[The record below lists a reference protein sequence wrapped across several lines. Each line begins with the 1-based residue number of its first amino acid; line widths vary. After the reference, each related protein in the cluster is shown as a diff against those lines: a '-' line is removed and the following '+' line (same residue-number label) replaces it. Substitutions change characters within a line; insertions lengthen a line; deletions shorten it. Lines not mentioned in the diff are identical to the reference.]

1 MQELKNLVR
10 GYKKF
15 LGTNDFNG
23 KYRYQDLAEKQSPET
38 MIISCCDSRVDPTL
52 IFNTEPGELF
62 VVRNIANLI
71 PPFGNDITYHGTSA
85 AVEFAVL
92 ELGVKRIIV
101 MGHANCGGI
110 RRCITLHE
118 TPSPDKNLF
127 IDKWLSIL
135 TPVTGKTCQEHKSSS
150 NNSLQNTLEKEAIKT
165 SLENLKTF
173 PFVSESLD
181 QKTIKIHG
189 AYFDIE
195 DGQLYLLNEETSDFE
210 AIE

>member
-1 MQELKNLVR
+1 MQELKNLVT

-15 LGTNDFNG
+15 LRMKEFNG

-38 MIISCCDSRVDPTL
+38 MIISCCDSRVNPAL

-62 VVRNIANLI
+62 IVRNIANLI

-85 AVEFAVL
+85 AIEFAVL
-92 ELGVKRIIV
+92 ELGIKRIIV

-110 RRCITLHE
+110 RRCINVHE
-118 TPSPDKNLF
+118 TPSPDQNLF

-135 TPVTGKTCQEHKSSS
+135 APVTNKTCQEYKDA
-150 NNSLQNTLEKEAIKT
+150 NKQEVQTALEKAAIKT
-165 SLENLKTF
+165 SLKNLKTF
-173 PFVSESLD
+173 PFISENLD
-181 QKTIKIHG
+181 QETVKIHG

-195 DGQLYLLNEETSDFE
+195 DGQLYLLNEESDDFE
-210 AIE
+210 AVE